1 VFHPKSFS
9 RKSFSARSW
18 RFAETEVLFGIPPIF
33 RPPRRKA
40 VHRPVCHASTF
51 IGFEFS
57 ISSQAGLAIVSY
69 ASTDIAPDIAAASG
83 MGISSIAEMTPQ
95 LVLEAQAD
103 AVDIVLEAVMMAA

>member
-1 VFHPKSFS
+1 MFHPKSFS

-40 VHRPVCHASTF
+40 MHRPVCHASAL

-57 ISSQAGLAIVSY
+57 VSSQASLAIISY
-69 ASTDIAPDIAAASG
+69 ASTDIAPNIAATSRL
-83 MGISSIAEMTPQ
+83 GISSSGKMFPQ
-95 LVLEAQAD
+95 LVLDAQAD
-103 AVDIVLEAVMMAA
+103 AVDVVLEAVMMAA